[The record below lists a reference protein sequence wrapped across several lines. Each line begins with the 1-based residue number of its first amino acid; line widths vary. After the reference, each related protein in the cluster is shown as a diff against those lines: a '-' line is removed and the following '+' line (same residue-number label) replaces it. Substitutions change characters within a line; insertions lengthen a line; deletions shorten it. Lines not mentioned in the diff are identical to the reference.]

1 MFGLSSS
8 LIEVIIFG
16 GSPKVSQGSEI
27 ANTVVLQFGESDMT
41 KLYRQL
47 VEHNKAPAGFTFKTR
62 EHIQHDNAFPHSHDY
77 IHSLNKNG
85 PVSCM

>member
-62 EHIQHDNAFPHSHDY
+62 EHIQPFPIAMIIYTHSIRMDQ
-77 IHSLNKNG
+77 
-85 PVSCM
+85 